1 MALDFLQKN
10 REKRFAL
17 FLSFNPPHPPYEL
30 VPEKYVRLYEGLR
43 EDGRGLLSGKS
54 SAWAPHPEGAGD
66 PVPEGFDRR
75 TAVRQYCGA
84 ITGIDEN
91 IGRIV
96 SWLKENRLYEDTCL
110 MISADHGDMM
120 GDHQLISKHIWYEG
134 SVGIP
139 LLICG
144 GRIRPMRTKE
154 LVAGEDQAATIL
166 GLLGIPVPACM
177 DGMDFSPLLRGEPFS
192 GHRSVLTMA
201 FPNTGERIREYEAH
215 GLNFMDFGWRCVVT
229 ERYKLAVN
237 RGQQYGMEPQTYLY
251 DLEKDPG
258 ENRPIDDPEVMEFM
272 RSELRYWCRKNRDF
286 FMEVRK

>member
-1 MALDFLQKN
+1 M
-10 REKRFAL
+10 
-17 FLSFNPPHPPYEL
+17 
-30 VPEKYVRLYEGLR
+30 
-43 EDGRGLLSGKS
+43 
-54 SAWAPHPEGAGD
+54 
-66 PVPEGFDRR
+66 
-75 TAVRQYCGA
+75 RQYCGA

-258 ENRPIDDPEVMEFM
+258 ENRPIDYPEVMEFM